1 MYKAVLLE
9 KPFTISTIDSVLP
22 SMGEEEVLFRVEY
35 VGLCG
40 TDLSSYKGTMPLV
53 SYPRIPGHEIGAIII
68 DKGNKVPDTFRAGD
82 RVTVNP
88 YSSCGQCPACLAKR
102 YNTCQFNQTMGVQRD
117 GSMQQVFAA
126 HYSKLYKS
134 DKLSFQELALVEPLS
149 VGYHATERAAVIVTD
164 TVLVIGCG
172 VIGIGAIIACV
183 QKGAT
188 VIAAD
193 ISDDKLSFL
202 TQFGVE
208 HLINTSKQ
216 DLISRIDELTNSKGV
231 NVVIEAVGS
240 AATYQYCLQAVSF
253 AGRVVA
259 IGYAKEDI
267 LLNTSLIVRKEL
279 NIVGSRNALNEFK
292 PVIQMLE
299 EARYPFDKLIS
310 KIYPLEKAG
319 EAFDFWYHNPAE
331 VIKILIQLN

>member
-1 MYKAVLLE
+1 MNKAVLLQ
-9 KPFTISTIDSVLP
+9 KPLTISTIEASMP
-22 SMGEEEVLFRVEY
+22 TMGEEEVLFRVEY
-35 VGLCG
+35 IGLCG

-53 SYPRIPGHEIGAIII
+53 SYPRIPGHEIGAVIIE
-68 DKGNKVPDTFRAGD
+68 KGSKVPANFSIGD

-117 GSMQQVFAA
+117 GAMQQFFSV

-134 DKLSFQELALVEPLS
+134 DKLSLEQLALVEPLS
-149 VGYHATERAAVIVTD
+149 VGYHATERASVTVAD

-172 VIGIGAIIACV
+172 VIGIGAIVACV

-193 ISDDKLSFL
+193 ISDDKLSFI

-208 HLINTSKQ
+208 HIINTSKENLLSQ
-216 DLISRIDELTNSKGV
+216 VNELTNGKGV

-240 AATYQYCLQAVSF
+240 PTTYQYCLQAVAF

-279 NIVGSRNALNEFK
+279 NISGSRNALNEFG

-299 EARYPFDKLIS
+299 EGRYPFDKLIS

-319 EAFDFWYHNPAE
+319 EAFDFWYHHPGD
-331 VIKILIQLN
+331 VIKILIQFN

>member
-1 MYKAVLLE
+1 MNKAILLE
-9 KPFTISTIDSVLP
+9 KPYTISIIESTLP
-22 SMGEEEVLFRVEY
+22 SMGEEYVLFRVEY

-68 DKGNKVPDTFRAGD
+68 EKGGKVPANFSIGD

-88 YSSCGQCPACLAKR
+88 YSSCGTCPACLAKR
-102 YNTCQFNQTMGVQRD
+102 YNTCQFNQTLGVQRD
-117 GSMQQVFAA
+117 GAMQQVFSV

-134 DKLSFQELALVEPLS
+134 DKLSLQQLALVEPLS
-149 VGYHATERAAVIVTD
+149 VGYHAAERAAVTVAD

-172 VIGIGAIIACV
+172 VIGIGAIAACI
-183 QKGAT
+183 QKGAS

-193 ISDDKLSFL
+193 ISDDKLSFI

-208 HLINTSKQ
+208 QVINTSKES
-216 DLISRIDELTNSKGV
+216 LLSRVDELTNGKGV

-240 AATYQYCLQAVSF
+240 AATYQYCLQAVAF

-279 NIVGSRNALNEFK
+279 NIAGSRNALNEFG

-299 EARYPFDKLIS
+299 EGRYPFDKLIS
-310 KIYPLEKAG
+310 KIYPLENAA
-319 EAFDFWYHNPAE
+319 EAFNFWYHNPAE